1 MFMKMF
7 NYPKL
12 RQVLKMGW
20 VMGQRGFTT
29 LGAGETL
36 GRLWPTIG
44 LAIRIAAVGIIFS
57 LVFDQ
62 STVDYIPWLATGW
75 AVWGMISSSITSSA
89 SVFSSSKS
97 LMLSLPLPKESFLVK
112 VVVTELLLLIQNM
125 ALVLLVIV
133 LSGVSVNAS
142 FLLVV
147 PGILLTSIFL
157 IGVGLFFAPL
167 VAKCKDVGPFISSIV
182 GVMFFTLPIMWK
194 PEDIKSDLVQ
204 IVLGL
209 NPLYHY
215 LQIVR
220 LPLLSEIPTG
230 INYLLA
236 TVGAFIALILG
247 AAMLNR
253 TRDKI
258 VYWA

>member
-1 MFMKMF
+1 M
-7 NYPKL
+7 
-12 RQVLKMGW
+12 
-20 VMGQRGFTT
+20 
-29 LGAGETL
+29 
-36 GRLWPTIG
+36 
-44 LAIRIAAVGIIFS
+44 
-57 LVFDQ
+57 
-62 STVDYIPWLATGW
+62 
-75 AVWGMISSSITSSA
+75 
-89 SVFSSSKS
+89 
-97 LMLSLPLPKESFLVK
+97 VK

-125 ALVLLVIV
+125 VLVLLVVV
-133 LSGVSVNAS
+133 LSGVSINS
-142 FLLVV
+142 SLLLVV

-157 IGVGLFFAPL
+157 IGVGLFLAPL
-167 VAKCKDVGPFISSIV
+167 VAKYKDVGPFISSIV